1 MLHRNMEPA
10 EATVADSRLPADQL
24 FVIVLKPVS
33 HPELG
38 NIRIDDNLFAIG
50 RTEPP
55 FESYAPE
62 VVAEL
67 SRRHARI
74 FAEHGAVYI
83 ADLDSKN
90 GTTVNGVNVQ
100 QKITRLQDGDEV
112 CFGKALSY
120 RVQLGAVKD
129 APMQAEK
136 LASLTLTPERDD
148 LGLQPI
154 VISQFPFLISKADA
168 AFSRYKD
175 EYPHQVNY
183 ISRRHAHIFLKGGSP
198 FIEDLGSTNGT
209 FVGGS
214 RLEERAVPL
223 DDGETLAFGGHHFVY
238 RVSLQKEQ
246 ARIDPTVT
254 RLASAKP
261 NAAPASGDI
270 DKTTFVA
277 AADSFLDIFCV
288 DHAQKQDDEVND
300 EAKQSADAGKPA
312 AKPRKRS
319 RFAIFLSELGDAFA
333 GKDRRGMQRASRRAM
348 ALVALIVLAGA
359 GWYWAGTPERK
370 LNTLVDNGDYADA
383 AALASQALQRNPGNA
398 EIRALATESALKAK
412 VPDWLA
418 LLKARDF
425 ERASGVLTGLRE
437 LGRNNPDLLPLV
449 GELEWMGRLEQ
460 FVMGRGGPDAP
471 IRIYMDEASIGQLL
485 KHWNEDNL
493 AHQRAFSTIA
503 AYVPA
508 FRDPYAEA
516 LSHLRKLQS
525 DNSVYLAAIERLKAN
540 IATELGQDH
549 PEALEPVLKDYAEK
563 YPRLGLNALR
573 KDLRQYIDI
582 DSDARAGSLGSLIR
596 RLSGAQFSTPPLQEK
611 FRALQSGNRLPPAD
625 VIKQYQAA
633 SRAWRGGDA
642 ERAFA
647 GLQQIGSG
655 PWAEPAAKEL
665 AHKKAILEQYNALQ
679 KSRDSKGYDERLLTF
694 YGALEPDEDAYFIR
708 AVQADVAQYRD
719 KALGR
724 AQALSGRA
732 QQRWRQYQENG
743 GIEGAQRVESEI
755 SGKFRSQARLLS
767 EAYDDAQ
774 QGARIY
780 RQLKTAYPPE
790 SAKVQQEIDAE
801 MDEQR
806 RALQGLR
813 MVLAPGLLKEK
824 LALTGVQSDDER
836 KSP

>member
-1 MLHRNMEPA
+1 MLHQNMESA
-10 EATVADSRLPADQL
+10 EATVADSRLHSDQM
-24 FVIVLKPVS
+24 FVIVLTPVS

-74 FAEHGAVYI
+74 FAEHGVVYI

-100 QKITRLQDGDEV
+100 QKITGLQDGDEI

-120 RVQLGAVKD
+120 RVQLGAVVG
-129 APMQAEK
+129 APQQTEK
-136 LASLTLTPERDD
+136 LVSLTLTPEHSDH
-148 LGLQPI
+148 GLQPI

-175 EYPHQVNY
+175 AYPHQVNY
-183 ISRRHAHIFLKGGSP
+183 ISRRHAHIFLKSGSP

-209 FVGGS
+209 FVGGN

-223 DDGETLAFGGHHFVY
+223 VDGEALAFGGHHFVY
-238 RVSLQKEQ
+238 TVSLQKEQ
-246 ARIDPTVT
+246 AEIDPTVT

-261 NAAPASGDI
+261 AAAPTAGDI

-288 DHAQKQDDEVND
+288 DQAQKQDDEVND
-300 EAKQSADAGKPA
+300 EAKQAVDAGKPVA
-312 AKPRKRS
+312 GPRKRS
-319 RFAIFLSELGDAFA
+319 RSAIFLSELSDAFI
-333 GKDRRGMQRASRRAM
+333 GKERRGMQRASRRAM
-348 ALVALIVLAGA
+348 ALAALIVLAGA
-359 GWYWAGTPERK
+359 GWYWAGMPERT

-383 AALASQALQRNPGNA
+383 AALASRALQRNPDNA

-418 LLKARDF
+418 LLKARNF
-425 ERASGVLTGLRE
+425 ERASGVLKNLKE

-449 GELEWMGRLEQ
+449 GELEWMDSLEQ

-471 IRIYMDEASIGQLL
+471 IRIYADEEKIRQLL
-485 KHWNEDNL
+485 NYWNEDNL
-493 AHQRAFSTIA
+493 THQRAFTTIA

-508 FRDPYAEA
+508 FKDPYAEA

-540 IATELGQDH
+540 IGTELGQDH
-549 PEALEPVLKDYAEK
+549 PETLEPVLKDYAEK
-563 YPRLGLNALR
+563 YPRLGLDALR
-573 KDLRQYIDI
+573 SDLRQYVDI
-582 DSDARAGSLGSLIR
+582 DNDARAGRLASLVR
-596 RLSGAQFSTPPLQEK
+596 RLSGARFSTPPFREK
-611 FRALQSGNRLPPAD
+611 FRALQAGSRLPPAD

-633 SRAWRGGDA
+633 SSAWRGGDTGQ
-642 ERAFA
+642 AFA
-647 GLQQIGSG
+647 DLQRIGSG
-655 PWAEPAAKEL
+655 PWAESAAKEL
-665 AHKKAILEQYNALQ
+665 ARRKAILEQFNALQ
-679 KSRDSKGYDERLLTF
+679 KSRSSKDYDERLLMF
-694 YGALEPDEDAYFIR
+694 YGALEPEEDAYFIR
-708 AVQADVAQYRD
+708 AVQADVAQYRG
-719 KALGR
+719 KALDR
-724 AQALSGRA
+724 AQALSSRA
-732 QQRWRQYQENG
+732 QQRWRQYRENG

-755 SGKFRSQARLLS
+755 SGKFRSQAHLLS
-767 EAYDDAQ
+767 DAYDDAQ
-774 QGARIY
+774 QGARIHQ
-780 RQLKTAYPPE
+780 QLKVASSPE
-790 SAKVQQEIDAE
+790 EARARQEIVAE

-813 MVLAPGLLKEK
+813 MVLAPRSLKEK
-824 LALTGVQSDDER
+824 LALTGVNSNDER

>member
-1 MLHRNMEPA
+1 MESD
-10 EATVADSRLPADQL
+10 EATVADSRVAADRR

-55 FESYAPE
+55 FESYAPD

-100 QKITRLQDGDEV
+100 QKITRLQDGDEI

-120 RVQLGAVKD
+120 RVQLGAVVEVL
-129 APMQAEK
+129 QQTEK
-136 LASLTLTPERDD
+136 LIGLTLTPERDD

-154 VISQFPFLISKADA
+154 VIAQFPFLISKADA

-183 ISRRHAHIFLKGGSP
+183 ISRRHAHIFLKSGSP

-209 FVGGS
+209 FVGGN

-238 RVSLQKEQ
+238 KVSLQKEQ
-246 ARIDPTVT
+246 AEIDPTVT

-261 NAAPASGDI
+261 NATPAAGDI

-277 AADSFLDIFCV
+277 AADSFLDIFCI

-300 EAKQSADAGKPA
+300 EDAKQSVNAGKPVD
-312 AKPRKRS
+312 KPRKRS
-319 RFAIFLSELGDAFA
+319 RFAIFLSELSDAFA
-333 GKDRRGMQRASRRAM
+333 GKERRGMKRAARRAM
-348 ALVALIVLAGA
+348 ALVVLAVLAGGA
-359 GWYWAGTPERK
+359 WYWIGAPERD
-370 LNTLVDNGDYADA
+370 LNTLVDNGDYARA
-383 AALASQALQRNPGNA
+383 ATLASQALQRHPDNA
-398 EIRALATESALKAK
+398 EIRALGTESALKAQ
-412 VPDWLA
+412 VPGWLA
-418 LLKARDF
+418 LLKTRNF
-425 ERASGVLTGLRE
+425 ERASGVLNGMKE
-437 LGRNNPDLLPLV
+437 LGRNNPELLPLV
-449 GELEWMGRLEQ
+449 GELEWMGSLEQ

-471 IRIYMDEASIGQLL
+471 IRIYTDEEKIRQLL
-485 KHWNEDNL
+485 NYWNEDNL
-493 AHQRAFSTIA
+493 AHQRAFTTIM
-503 AYVPA
+503 AYVPT

-525 DNSVYLAAIERLKAN
+525 DNAVYLAAIERLKAN
-540 IATELGQDH
+540 IGSELGQDQ

-563 YPRLGLNALR
+563 YPRLGLDALR
-573 KDLRQYIDI
+573 SDLRQYIDI
-582 DSDARAGSLGSLIR
+582 DNDARAGRLGPLVR
-596 RLSGAQFSTPPLQEK
+596 RLSHAQFSTPPFQEK
-611 FRALQSGNRLPPAD
+611 FRALRSGNRLPPAD
-625 VIKQYQAA
+625 VIRQYQAA
-633 SRAWRGGDA
+633 SGAWHGGDA
-642 ERAFA
+642 EQAFA
-647 GLQQIGSG
+647 GLRQIGAG
-655 PWAEPAAKEL
+655 PWAEPASKEL
-665 AHKKAILEQYNALQ
+665 AHKKSILEQFNALQ

-694 YGALEPDEDAYFIR
+694 YGALEPEEDAYFIH
-708 AVQADVAQYRD
+708 AIQADVAQYRG
-719 KALGR
+719 KALDR
-724 AQALSGRA
+724 AQALSDRA
-732 QQRWRQYQENG
+732 QQRWRQYRENG
-743 GIEGAQRVESEI
+743 GIEGAQRLESEI
-755 SGKFRSQARLLS
+755 SSKFRSQARLLS
-767 EAYDDAQ
+767 EAYDGAQ

-780 RQLKTAYPPE
+780 QQLKTAYPPE
-790 SAKVQQEIDAE
+790 SVKVRQEIDAE

-813 MVLAPGLLKEK
+813 MVLEPRLLKEK
-824 LALTGVQSDDER
+824 LVLIGVQSDDER

>member
-1 MLHRNMEPA
+1 MESA

-120 RVQLGAVKD
+120 RVQLGTVTD
-129 APMQAEK
+129 GPRQTEK

-154 VISQFPFLISKADA
+154 VITQFPFLISKADA

-183 ISRRHAHIFLKGGSP
+183 ISRRHAHIFLKSGSP

-209 FVGGS
+209 FVGGN

-238 RVSLQKEQ
+238 KVSLQKEQ
-246 ARIDPTVT
+246 AEIDPTVT
-254 RLASAKP
+254 KLASAKS
-261 NAAPASGDI
+261 NAAPVTGDI

-300 EAKQSADAGKPA
+300 EAKQAADAGKPV

-333 GKDRRGMQRASRRAM
+333 GKERRGMRCASRRAM
-348 ALVALIVLAGA
+348 ALVALVVLAGA
-359 GWYWAGTPERK
+359 GWYWAGTPERN
-370 LNTLVDNGDYADA
+370 LNTLFDNGDYAGA
-383 AALASQALQRNPGNA
+383 AALASQALQRNPDNA
-398 EIRALATESALKAK
+398 EIRALGTESALKAK
-412 VPDWLA
+412 LPDWLA
-418 LLKARDF
+418 LLRARNF
-425 ERASGVLTGLRE
+425 ERASGVLTDLKE
-437 LGRNNPDLLPLV
+437 LGRNNPDLLPLT

-471 IRIYMDEASIGQLL
+471 IRIYMDEDSIRQLL

-493 AHQRAFSTIA
+493 AHQRDFTTIA

-508 FRDPYAEA
+508 FRDSYAEA

-525 DNSVYLAAIERLKAN
+525 DNAVYLAAIERLKES
-540 IATELGQDH
+540 IGSELGQDH

-563 YPRLGLNALR
+563 YPRLGLDELR

-582 DSDARAGSLGSLIR
+582 DSDARAGRLGPLVR
-596 RLSGAQFSTPPLQEK
+596 RLSRAQFSTPPFQEK

-633 SRAWRGGDA
+633 ATAWRGGDA

-665 AHKKAILEQYNALQ
+665 AHKKAIMEQFNALQ

-694 YGALEPDEDAYFIR
+694 YGALEPEEDAYFIR

-724 AQALSGRA
+724 AQALSGQA
-732 QQRWRQYQENG
+732 QERWRQYRENG
-743 GIEGAQRVESEI
+743 GIEGEQRVESEI
-755 SGKFRSQARLLS
+755 SSKFRSQARLLS
-767 EAYDDAQ
+767 QAYDDAQ

-780 RQLKTAYPPE
+780 QQLKTAYPPE
-790 SAKVQQEIDAE
+790 PAKIKQEIDAE

-806 RALQGLR
+806 SALQGLR
-813 MVLAPGLLKEK
+813 MVLAPRLLKEK